1 MYRFLLSCYYFL
13 GVFLKKRSYDVI
25 FYYPQ
30 YFNRGKNGENYF
42 FKHYYHAC
50 IKEKIT
56 FVTFEE
62 PYAGSLRNRDTI
74 PFDFAFYLIVFL
86 RKVFQNK
93 DQITKDR
100 RIGRF
105 LSYTLFKNIEFKNF
119 IVLSQSMIS
128 VFAGMQ
134 PQSRIFDNQHG
145 IIYPSKTSYFNG
157 SKVAKQ
163 LVFNNVHILVFGRRF
178 REILIKKDTSC
189 FMDANSHIIGFESS
203 LGNIKH
209 TNCNNCILVTLQ
221 FTHDHS
227 FDENLLLLKELYDFI
242 SSVSSCFTFYL
253 KHHPRYNNEID
264 ISKILKLSNV
274 RLAPND
280 LSECFNLC
288 SLHATAYSSST
299 FEASLLG
306 IPTILIP
313 SQIKINFFKTDFV
326 YPLDYVIDDFL
337 DKDIYHSASIMVK
350 RWAREYYSKYNSST
364 FIKLL
369 K

>member
-157 SKVAKQ
+157 GKVAKQ

-189 FMDANSHIIGFESS
+189 FMDANSHIIGFESFFFW
-203 LGNIKH
+203 IK
-209 TNCNNCILVTLQ
+209 TTA
-221 FTHDHS
+221 
-227 FDENLLLLKELYDFI
+227 I
-242 SSVSSCFTFYL
+242 SSFKS
-253 KHHPRYNNEID
+253 I
-264 ISKILKLSNV
+264 
-274 RLAPND
+274 
-280 LSECFNLC
+280 FN
-288 SLHATAYSSST
+288 
-299 FEASLLG
+299 
-306 IPTILIP
+306 
-313 SQIKINFFKTDFV
+313 
-326 YPLDYVIDDFL
+326 
-337 DKDIYHSASIMVK
+337 
-350 RWAREYYSKYNSST
+350 
-364 FIKLL
+364 
-369 K
+369 